1 MSDRVE
7 ALGGV
12 LSIVSAPGR
21 GTTVIASLP
30 LPSTDEP
37 AAQQPEGGL
46 DPHSVAALTPE

>member
-12 LSIVSAPGR
+12 LSIVSAQGK

-30 LPSTDEP
+30 LLPMDAEQPVGALDQHP
-37 AAQQPEGGL
+37 A
-46 DPHSVAALTPE
+46 AALTPQ